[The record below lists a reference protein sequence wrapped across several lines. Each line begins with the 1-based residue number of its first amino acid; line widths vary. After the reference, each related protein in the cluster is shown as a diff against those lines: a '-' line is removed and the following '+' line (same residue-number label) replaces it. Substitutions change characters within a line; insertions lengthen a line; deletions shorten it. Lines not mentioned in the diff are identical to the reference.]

1 MLDMELPSRRQRGR
15 PKRRYVR
22 FLKDLLE
29 SAEQHFMVGY
39 RVHYYVFTDLPDE
52 VPTVALGE
60 GRQLTMIKTAS
71 SNRWQEISLRRMEMI
86 EKLIEDEV
94 INKAEYIFSL
104 DVDSKFYAHW
114 GAESLGDLVGAL
126 HSWFFGKS
134 REQFTYER
142 RPESQAFIP
151 LDEGDYYYGGAVI
164 GGRPDKVLKLVKTC
178 RMQLDVDRANKIKA
192 VWQEESHLNKYFLY
206 NKPTKVFSQSTRCF
220 HDDQV
225 VRSDCVG
232 GYVRFDC
239 DNITVATTFF
249 ALGKYVRF
257 LKDLLKS
264 AEQHCMM
271 GYRVHYYVFTDLPDE
286 VPTVALGEGRQL
298 TVIKTAS
305 SNRWQEISLRRM
317 EMIEKLI
324 EDEVINK
331 ADYIFSLDVDSKFY
345 AHWGAESLGDL
356 VGALH
361 SWFFG
366 KSREQFT
373 YERRPESQAFIPL
386 DEGDYYYGGAVIGGR
401 PDKVLKLVKTC
412 RMQLD
417 VDRAN
422 KI

>member
-1 MLDMELPSRRQRGR
+1 MFSPCLGGFLRVLRFPPPVQRHAWQLDVATMSSWLAPIVWEGTFDLKVINAIYKQQNITVATTVFALG
-15 PKRRYVR
+15 KYMR

-29 SAEQHFMVGY
+29 SAEQHFMV
-39 RVHYYVFTDLPDE
+39 
-52 VPTVALGE
+52 
-60 GRQLTMIKTAS
+60 
-71 SNRWQEISLRRMEMI
+71 
-86 EKLIEDEV
+86 
-94 INKAEYIFSL
+94 
-104 DVDSKFYAHW
+104 
-114 GAESLGDLVGAL
+114 
-126 HSWFFGKS
+126 
-134 REQFTYER
+134 
-142 RPESQAFIP
+142 
-151 LDEGDYYYGGAVI
+151 
-164 GGRPDKVLKLVKTC
+164 
-178 RMQLDVDRANKIKA
+178 
-192 VWQEESHLNKYFLY
+192 
-206 NKPTKVFSQSTRCF
+206 
-220 HDDQV
+220 
-225 VRSDCVG
+225 
-232 GYVRFDC
+232 
-239 DNITVATTFF
+239 
-249 ALGKYVRF
+249 
-257 LKDLLKS
+257 
-264 AEQHCMM
+264 

-331 ADYIFSLDVDSKFY
+331 ADYIFSLNVDSKFY

-386 DEGDYYYGGAVIGGR
+386 EEGDYYYRGAVIGGR

-422 KI
+422 KIEAVWQEESHLNKYFLYNKPTKVLSPEYMWDDLQGKLRFMKVVRFSQVVKNKAEVRSNP

>member
-1 MLDMELPSRRQRGR
+1 R
-15 PKRRYVR
+15 PDVATTSSWLAPIVWEGTFDLKVINAIYKQQNITVATTVFALGKYVR

-52 VPTVALGE
+52 VPTVVLGE
-60 GRQLTMIKTAS
+60 R
-71 SNRWQEISLRRMEMI
+71 
-86 EKLIEDEV
+86 
-94 INKAEYIFSL
+94 
-104 DVDSKFYAHW
+104 
-114 GAESLGDLVGAL
+114 
-126 HSWFFGKS
+126 
-134 REQFTYER
+134 
-142 RPESQAFIP
+142 
-151 LDEGDYYYGGAVI
+151 
-164 GGRPDKVLKLVKTC
+164 
-178 RMQLDVDRANKIKA
+178 
-192 VWQEESHLNKYFLY
+192 
-206 NKPTKVFSQSTRCF
+206 
-220 HDDQV
+220 
-225 VRSDCVG
+225 
-232 GYVRFDC
+232 
-239 DNITVATTFF
+239 
-249 ALGKYVRF
+249 
-257 LKDLLKS
+257 
-264 AEQHCMM
+264 
-271 GYRVHYYVFTDLPDE
+271 
-286 VPTVALGEGRQL
+286 RQL

-422 KI
+422 KIEAVWQEESHLNKYFLYNKPTKVLSPEYLWDDLQGKLRFMKVVRFSQVVKNKAEVRSNP